1 MYIYGIQPLPG
12 LLFSSLQSQL
22 PYKTTGSGPV
32 SISGCLVIKGSV
44 SGALRLASN
53 CLQWVNNTQLPGAQ
67 QATHFSIT
75 DVYKTV

>member
-1 MYIYGIQPLPG
+1 MYIYDIQPLLG

-22 PYKTTGSGPV
+22 PYKITGLGPV
-32 SISGCLVIKGSV
+32 SLSGCLDITGYV

-53 CLQWVNNTQLPGAQ
+53 CLQWVNITQLPGAQ

-75 DVYKTV
+75 DVNKTV

>member
-1 MYIYGIQPLPG
+1 MYIYDIQPLLG

-32 SISGCLVIKGSV
+32 SISGCLDIKGSV

-53 CLQWVNNTQLPGAQ
+53 CLQWVNITQLPGAQ
-67 QATHFSIT
+67 QATYSSIT
-75 DVYKTV
+75 NGHKTV